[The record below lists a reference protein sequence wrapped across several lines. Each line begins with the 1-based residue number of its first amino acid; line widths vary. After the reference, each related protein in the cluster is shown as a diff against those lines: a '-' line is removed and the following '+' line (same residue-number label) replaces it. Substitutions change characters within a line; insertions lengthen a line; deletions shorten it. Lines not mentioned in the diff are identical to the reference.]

1 MKNYVLFQ
9 ADHEDTEVVNFN
21 RMMLPTY
28 YGLLKMCC
36 IESRIFRRQLAQ
48 HQNIQWAFK
57 NITPYYTQYTMACEE
72 LFKLMALFVKPFKKT
87 EGNSLQPS
95 YLKLASKFHYF
106 SLQEVFSFQSYSI
119 YDSFLW
125 SMKSLQNVQSIDRLI
140 PQKQQWLNIFNSWLA
155 MIHAS
160 NYFF

>member
-1 MKNYVLFQ
+1 MLKNYMLFQ

-72 LFKLMALFVKPFKKT
+72 LFKLMALFVKPYKKT

-95 YLKLASKFHYF
+95 YLKLSSKFHYF
-106 SLQEVFSFQSYSI
+106 AIPEACSFQSYSI
-119 YDSFLW
+119 YNSFL
-125 SMKSLQNVQSIDRLI
+125 
-140 PQKQQWLNIFNSWLA
+140 
-155 MIHAS
+155 
-160 NYFF
+160 

>member
-1 MKNYVLFQ
+1 MLFQ

-95 YLKLASKFHYF
+95 VLKFIYSEKATKFCEIFTFLSYPVQFRDSNTHNYLK
-106 SLQEVFSFQSYSI
+106 QEC
-119 YDSFLW
+119 L
-125 SMKSLQNVQSIDRLI
+125 
-140 PQKQQWLNIFNSWLA
+140 
-155 MIHAS
+155 
-160 NYFF
+160 